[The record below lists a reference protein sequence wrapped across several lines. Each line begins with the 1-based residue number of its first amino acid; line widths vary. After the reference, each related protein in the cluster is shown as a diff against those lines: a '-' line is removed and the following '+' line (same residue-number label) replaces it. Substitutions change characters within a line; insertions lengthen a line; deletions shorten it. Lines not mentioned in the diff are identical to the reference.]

1 MPFWIPIGLAVGAA
15 TAAAAAWAL
24 LSDDK
29 EKDPK
34 KPPVDLDYENES
46 DDSGDAHKK
55 EAAKKARAAIK
66 SRRNEMVKQLLQRH
80 NLQLEDR
87 SNLFNRKSPQPLLEA
102 IDNLISAKEA
112 GESETA
118 AMLRAEASEF
128 REFAEKLRTLKTRQE

>member
-1 MPFWIPIGLAVGAA
+1 MPFWIPIGLAVG
-15 TAAAAAWAL
+15 AAAAAWAL

-34 KPPVDLDYENES
+34 KPPVDLDYEDES
-46 DDSGDAHKK
+46 DDSFDGD
-55 EAAKKARAAIK
+55 EREEAKKARSASK
-66 SRRNEMVKQLLQRH
+66 KRRNKMVKEFLERH
-80 NLQLEDR
+80 SLELEDK

-112 GESETA
+112 GEAETA
-118 AMLRAEASEF
+118 AMLRAEVNEF